1 MRRVRRTVALG
12 LLVAGGLFATAPE
25 APAQESPTLN
35 RVITS
40 ATLRVGMSGNQ
51 PPYNVVTRSGDVI
64 GIEVDIATLLAA
76 AMEVELEIVTR
87 PFPQLLDA
95 LVAGE
100 VDIVMSGMAITP
112 QRARRVSFVG
122 PHLLSG
128 RSILTNSRALAAVR
142 ETEDFDQSNLK
153 LAALQNSTSE
163 RFIERY
169 LPNAQFVPIQ
179 DYDEGIQ
186 MVINDEVDALVADM
200 LTCMLSLLRYPDSEL
215 LTLSEPLTVEPLG
228 IAVPRSDRQ
237 FHGLIENYVGALEG
251 TGILAALRENWLK
264 DGSWIAQLP

>member
-1 MRRVRRTVALG
+1 MRRVRRIVALG
-12 LLVAGGLFATAPE
+12 LLVAGGLFAAAPE
-25 APAQESPTLN
+25 APAQESQTLN

-40 ATLRVGMSGNQ
+40 GTLRVGMSGNQ
-51 PPYNVVTRSGDVI
+51 PPYNVVSRSGDVI

-76 AMEVELEIVTR
+76 AMQVNLQIVTR

-128 RSILTNSRALAAVR
+128 KSILTNSRALAAVR

-163 RFIERY
+163 RFIERH
-169 LPNAQFVPIQ
+169 LPDAQFVPLQ
-179 DYDEGIQ
+179 DYEAGIQ

-200 LTCMLSLLRYPDSEL
+200 MICMLTVLRYPNSGL
-215 LTLSEPLTVEPLG
+215 LTLSEPLTIEPLG
-228 IAVPRSDRQ
+228 IAVPREDRQ
-237 FHGLIENYVGALEG
+237 FHGLIENYVDALEG
-251 TGILAALRENWLK
+251 TGILAALREHWLE